1 VNISVSMENGVLLED
16 SCPLPCP
23 EEPEEP
29 DFEDDPEFEVLW
41 AGARAQH
48 KHSATRRLIDVR
60 ADDRFIPVPLNF
72 FSDAYA
78 FHCNMAVRGFRVI
91 GARQGSLRGRQDSET
106 SRTDNLSSDSLNSR
120 VPPA

>member
-1 VNISVSMENGVLLED
+1 MENGVLLED

-41 AGARAQH
+41 AGAKAQH

-72 FSDAYA
+72 LHHA
-78 FHCNMAVRGFRVI
+78 FRRNMAVHGFCVI
-91 GARQGSLRGRQDSET
+91 GARLGFLRRRRDSET
-106 SRTDNLSSDSLNSR
+106 SGTDNLSSDSLSFR